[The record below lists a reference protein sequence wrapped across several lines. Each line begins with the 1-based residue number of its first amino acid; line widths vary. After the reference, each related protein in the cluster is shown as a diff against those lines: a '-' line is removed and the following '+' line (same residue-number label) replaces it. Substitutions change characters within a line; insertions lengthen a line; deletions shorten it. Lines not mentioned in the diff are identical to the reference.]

1 MSGFVEEFS
10 KICEGRLRGVDAVWF
25 ELSGFEIFVAAP
37 NVCLNQEAEDFFL
50 WTVMEMPLWLVN
62 AVFGSEIFHG
72 LAGRRVGDMS
82 IDLLPSLGVTYESGQ
97 RRRTRKILRLRGRRR
112 TFVCGLLGVLSDTAG
127 LVSRIFAAVYLMHLP
142 VFGLAF
148 PSAAEDATTLGA
160 FLECF

>member
-1 MSGFVEEFS
+1 MSGFGEELS
-10 KICEGRLRGVDAVWF
+10 KICEGRLPGVDAAWF
-25 ELSGFEIFVAAP
+25 EICGFELFVATP
-37 NVCLNQEAEDFFL
+37 NVCLNQEADDFFL
-50 WTVMEMPLWLVN
+50 WTVTEIPLWLVN
-62 AVFGSEIFHG
+62 AIFGSEIFHG

-112 TFVCGLLGVLSDTAG
+112 AFVCSLLGVLSDTTG
-127 LVSRIFAAVYLMHLP
+127 LVCRIFAAVYLMHLP

-148 PSAAEDATTLGA
+148 PSAAEDAMTLGA